1 MVIYAL
7 AEFVFYSCDVDTCL
21 LTLLFELNADC
32 QDEPRSKFLDQTLW
46 QRLKFPDNRATL
58 FFSVYLF
65 CVYFI
70 LINTLSVIQNAE
82 MREGNTTLLVIKSV
96 TF

>member
-1 MVIYAL
+1 MTTFEISRQ
-7 AEFVFYSCDVDTCL
+7 SC
-21 LTLLFELNADC
+21 NII
-32 QDEPRSKFLDQTLW
+32 
-46 QRLKFPDNRATL
+46 
-58 FFSVYLF
+58 FSVYLF

>member
-32 QDEPRSKFLDQTLW
+32 QDEPRSKFFRSNVMTTFEISRQSC
-46 QRLKFPDNRATL
+46 NII
-58 FFSVYLF
+58 FSVYLF